1 MAQALLVRDDGP
13 AGGDRSGGGYGR
25 DAGDRS
31 GGGHEV
37 RGHDGRGRAVG
48 DGRDPAL
55 SAALAQSLLE
65 HVAAGH
71 ADTIVRV
78 AIAAP
83 ALALSKLD
91 LASGRG
97 EAAAASARAHGFPT
111 VVRLVGGRAAALSA
125 GVVEVGVFTRERE
138 PRRGVRERFELH
150 AAAIVRAL
158 AALGIEARTGEVAGE
173 WCPGAF
179 SVGVGGRVKLA
190 GIGQRIV
197 AGGVCV
203 GAVVVGDDALRLRA
217 VLTAAYRALGLPLD
231 PDTVGS
237 VAAELARARRAGER
251 PPADAVPAAGA
262 GSAAGGGAAAADA
275 PSATTRA
282 LADALA
288 ATYSELFALE
298 PAPLPAAVVER
309 ARELRERHL
318 PPWER
323 QRVGAASRFGAATGR
338 PSGGAPAPPA

>member
-1 MAQALLVRDDGP
+1 MVQALLVRDNG
-13 AGGDRSGGGYGR
+13 AGGGGGSGGGE
-25 DAGDRS
+25 RS
-31 GGGHEV
+31 G
-37 RGHDGRGRAVG
+37 G

-55 SAALAQSLLE
+55 SAALAQALLE

-71 ADTIVRV
+71 ADKIVRV

-125 GVVEVGVFTRERE
+125 GVVEVGVFTRERD

-150 AAAIVRAL
+150 AGAIVRAL
-158 AALGIEARTGEVAGE
+158 SALGIKARAGEVAGE

-203 GAVVVGDDALRLRA
+203 GAVVVGDDAPRLRA
-217 VLTAAYRALGLPLD
+217 VLTAAYRALGLSLD

-251 PPADAVPAAGA
+251 PPAGAVPAAGA
-262 GSAAGGGAAAADA
+262 GYAAGGAAAAADG

-298 PAPLPAAVVER
+298 PAPLPAAVLAR
-309 ARELRERHL
+309 AHELRPQHL

-323 QRVGAASRFGAATGR
+323 QRVGAA
-338 PSGGAPAPPA
+338 